1 MSELDQIYESMS
13 VEQLEEMLSAG
24 NLTEEAEKLCLTTI
38 NRKTEKTI
46 RCQFCGEKILA
57 VAKKCKH
64 CGENLDGLTGNGA
77 TSSSPV
83 ADYGMFLLA
92 IPVVTTM
99 LIWFWVSGMNML
111 QSPGDTMALLMLV
124 TVLGTA
130 IVAAMEASKFD
141 MKSERKKGTYSAT
154 AWFFLITLLWII
166 CYPVYLYKR
175 KHYGLTN
182 RLVAGIL
189 VALIFVGSWGIMSL
203 AIKEKRAE
211 IRGNLQDMQEQ
222 LESFGR

>member
-1 MSELDQIYESMS
+1 MSEE
-13 VEQLEEMLSAG
+13 VK
-24 NLTEEAEKLCLTTI
+24 NCP
-38 NRKTEKTI
+38 
-46 RCQFCGEKILA
+46 FCGEEILA

-64 CGENLDGLTGNGA
+64 CGSSLDG
-77 TSSSPV
+77 SSGSDNTPSKPA

-130 IVAAMEASKFD
+130 IVAAMEASKVG
-141 MKSERKKGTYSAT
+141 MKSDRKKGTYSAT

-166 CYPVYLYKR
+166 CYPIYLYKR
-175 KHYGLTN
+175 KHYGLAN
-182 RLVAGIL
+182 RLVLGIL
-189 VALIFVGSWGIMSL
+189 VTVIFVGSWGIMNS
-203 AIKEKRAE
+203 AIEQKKAE
-211 IRGNLQDMQEQ
+211 IRSNLEQMQQQ
-222 LESFGR
+222 LNSLGR

>member
-1 MSELDQIYESMS
+1 MTDE
-13 VEQLEEMLSAG
+13 VK
-24 NLTEEAEKLCLTTI
+24 NCP
-38 NRKTEKTI
+38 
-46 RCQFCGEKILA
+46 FCGEEILA

-64 CGENLDGLTGNGA
+64 CGSDLEKGVSGEGA
-77 TSSSPV
+77 AKPA

-99 LIWFWVSGMNML
+99 LIWFWVSGMNLL
-111 QSPGDTMALLMLV
+111 QSPGDTMALLMLA

-130 IVAAMEASKFD
+130 IVAAMEASKVG
-141 MKSERKKGTYSAT
+141 MKSDRKKGTYSAT
-154 AWFFLITLLWII
+154 AWFFIITLLWII
-166 CYPVYLYKR
+166 GYPVYLYKR

-189 VALIFVGSWGIMSL
+189 VALIFVGSWSIMNS
-203 AIKEKRAE
+203 AIEAKKAE
-211 IRGNLQDMQEQ
+211 IRGNLEEMQQQ